1 MNELKLNL
9 TMKQLLFIALAIFI
23 SSCSNSD
30 DNDGTPNIFADTKW
44 ELVQEKGYEISG
56 EYKDEW
62 NAKSDD
68 FATVYVFRKDNT
80 GTYTTYE
87 YINGNMESS
96 ISEIRWEHNLTAS
109 TLAIR
114 YIESGDQKTYKIQS
128 WSSTALILITHT
140 KQPEYNYEYYNVET
154 YVKK

>member
-1 MNELKLNL
+1 
-9 TMKQLLFIALAIFI
+9 MKKLLFIALAVFM
-23 SSCSNSD
+23 SSCSKSD
-30 DNDGTPNIFADTKW
+30 KNDGTPNFFADTKW

-56 EYKDEW
+56 EYRDEW

-68 FATVYVFRKDNT
+68 FNAVYVFRKDNT

-96 ISEIRWEHNLTAS
+96 ISEIRWEHNFTAVA
-109 TLAIR
+109 LAISF
-114 YIESGDQKTYKIQS
+114 IESGDQKMYKIGSYGGNPTTVTLQ
-128 WSSTALILITHT
+128 IHKI
-140 KQPEYNYEYYNVET
+140 QPEYDYEYYNVET

>member
-9 TMKQLLFIALAIFI
+9 TIKQLLFIALAIFI

-44 ELVQEKGYEISG
+44 ELVREKGYEISG

-68 FATVYVFRKDNT
+68 FDAVYVFRKDNT

-87 YINGNMESS
+87 LINGNMESS
-96 ISEIRWEHNLTAS
+96 ISEIRWEHNMTAAA
-109 TLAIR
+109 LAIS
-114 YIESGDQKTYKIQS
+114 YIESGDEKCIK
-128 WSSTALILITHT
+128 
-140 KQPEYNYEYYNVET
+140 
-154 YVKK
+154 

>member
-1 MNELKLNL
+1 
-9 TMKQLLFIALAIFI
+9 MKKLLFIALVVFI
-23 SSCSNSD
+23 SSCSKSD
-30 DNDGTPNIFADTKW
+30 ENDGTPNFFADTKW
-44 ELVQEKGYEISG
+44 ELVQEKGYEISR

-68 FATVYVFRKDNT
+68 FDAVYVFKKDNT

-96 ISEIRWEHNLTAS
+96 ISEIRWEHNLTAAALVIS
-109 TLAIR
+109 FT
-114 YIESGDQKTYKIQS
+114 ESGDQKMYKMLSYGGETMTLEIS
-128 WSSTALILITHT
+128 K
-140 KQPEYNYEYYNVET
+140 KQPEYDYEYYNVET